1 MKYYLEN
8 VEDVLKELDTSIN
21 GLNNEQVDLKGTY
34 HGLNKLDESKKEG
47 VFKKII
53 SSISDP
59 MIIMLLVT
67 AGILAFTSWLKNES
81 FSDVFIIL
89 FVVIINTI
97 MGIVQ
102 ESKAEKAIDS
112 LKEMTKATSKVI
124 RNGKKQVIKSE
135 EIVVGDILDF
145 EAGDVVPADCR
156 IIEEYSL
163 KAEESA
169 LTRRICSNNKNYQC
183 LKLKK

>member
-8 VEDVLKELDTSIN
+8 VDNVLKELETSKE
-21 GLNNEQVDLKGTY
+21 GLSNKQVGFKRTY
-34 HGLNKLDESKKEG
+34 YGPNKLDEAKKDG

-53 SSISDP
+53 SSIADP
-59 MIIMLLVT
+59 MIILLLIT
-67 AGILAFTSWLKNES
+67 AGISAVTSAIQHES

-124 RNGKKQVIKSE
+124 RNGKKQVVKSE
-135 EIVVGDILDF
+135 ELVVGDILEF

-156 IIEEYSL
+156 IIESYSL
-163 KAEESA
+163 KVEESA
-169 LTRRICSNNKNYQC
+169 LTRRICSNK
-183 LKLKK
+183 